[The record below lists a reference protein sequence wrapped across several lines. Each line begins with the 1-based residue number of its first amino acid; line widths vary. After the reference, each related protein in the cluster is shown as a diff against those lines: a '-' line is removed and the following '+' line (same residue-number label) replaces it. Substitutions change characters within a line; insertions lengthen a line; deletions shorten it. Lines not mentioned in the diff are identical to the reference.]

1 MAGEAAAPAAM
12 KLRAAA
18 AAAHNLMF
26 MIPLLVLAG
35 CARAQI
41 YHLLGSGAGTEK
53 APGERGT
60 RGPSLLTGLAPGQ
73 HDQFRRAACKP

>member
-41 YHLLGSGAGTEK
+41 YHLLGSGTDTEK
-53 APGERGT
+53 ALGERGHP
-60 RGPSLLTGLAPGQ
+60 GPFTADGACARPARSGQAGSL
-73 HDQFRRAACKP
+73 